1 MKGMKGTMMGKMM
14 ARMMGKGCMDMM
26 RDKHAQSGEE
36 GEMPWDMCHDMM
48 SFFREQADAT
58 KFATPELRQ
67 LFDEWVEQIEQE
79 IVQFVE
85 QEGNVDPD
93 AIAGH
98 FKLSKES
105 VIFLLTRLAKQGK
118 IQFATDKGGE
128 DS

>member
-1 MKGMKGTMMGKMM
+1 
-14 ARMMGKGCMDMM
+14 
-26 RDKHAQSGEE
+26 
-36 GEMPWDMCHDMM
+36 
-48 SFFREQADAT
+48 
-58 KFATPELRQ
+58 
-67 LFDEWVEQIEQE
+67 VEQIEQE

-85 QEGNVDPD
+85 QEGKVDPD

-128 DS
+128 TS